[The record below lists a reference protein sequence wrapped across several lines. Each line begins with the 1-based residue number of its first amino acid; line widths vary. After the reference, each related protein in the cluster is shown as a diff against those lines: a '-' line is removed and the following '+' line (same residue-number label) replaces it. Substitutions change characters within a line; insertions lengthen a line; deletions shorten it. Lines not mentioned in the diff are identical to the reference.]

1 MSIVGWLQL
10 AQALIGPASSVL
22 LLLLF
27 VGGLWKG
34 VLHWDSEFQ
43 RESRRADRFE
53 ALATESTSLAKWAA
67 DVFVA
72 AATGRPMPQAFVPP
86 AQPPPPN
93 SATPTSGKVAPP

>member
-43 RESRRADRFE
+43 RETQRADRFE
-53 ALATESTSLAKWAA
+53 ALATDSTSLAQWAA

-72 AATGRPMPQAFVPP
+72 AATGRPMPPAGKPPTPPRSVPP
-86 AQPPPPN
+86 PAGKGTPP
-93 SATPTSGKVAPP
+93 